1 MDNNFILEASV
12 ISDDIKVKKGRFA
25 YNISAFG
32 LFLFG
37 IISTFFQII
46 MQIALIILSK
56 GDPSIASSDWANYVL
71 ILIPMYV
78 IAFPLTMLFFRIAP
92 KAPFDKKKIPVSKL
106 ISYFVMM
113 VPLTLLL
120 NIFSI
125 LLASALSDGS
135 ATNPL
140 NDLVTEVNIWQIG
153 TVVVLAPIVEEM
165 IFRKFVIDRTRQYG
179 EMLSLIF
186 SALCFSLFHMNIFQI
201 FYAFALG
208 LLLAYIYIRSGNIR
222 YTIGLH
228 MAFNFW
234 GSVIPLTIGSLVSD
248 EVLSSLQSSDAATII
263 QTLSPEQISGIA
275 IYGMYIL
282 AELILFIAG
291 IILWIKSFA
300 KKEFRIEQASME
312 LPKGRRFKTAFVTIG
327 FGFFLALCLY
337 GTITTFLA

>member
-1 MDNNFILEASV
+1 
-12 ISDDIKVKKGRFA
+12 
-25 YNISAFG
+25 
-32 LFLFG
+32 
-37 IISTFFQII
+37 
-46 MQIALIILSK
+46 
-56 GDPSIASSDWANYVL
+56 
-71 ILIPMYV
+71 
-78 IAFPLTMLFFRIAP
+78 
-92 KAPFDKKKIPVSKL
+92 
-106 ISYFVMM
+106 MM
-113 VPLTLLL
+113 IPLTLLL

-234 GSVIPLTIGSLVSD
+234 GSVIPLTIGSFVSD
-248 EVLSSLQSSDAATII
+248 EVLSSLQSSDAASVI

-337 GTITTFLA
+337 GTITTFLS